1 MKTRRRETGP
11 FRDPGVSADPKLSGR
26 TAAVKVWI
34 EAMPAAVAEPFSARN
49 SSAPIAVLYKVMD
62 KIFAILSFRRI
73 ENVILKCDP
82 LLVRILRERYA
93 GIGHRSHLDRRYWI
107 SVTLDAD
114 VPSKEI
120 KRLVTQSYDLV
131 CGKLSAKQKAELAR
145 LMSKNAGVRN

>member
-1 MKTRRRETGP
+1 MKLG
-11 FRDPGVSADPKLSGR
+11 KR
-26 TAAVKVWI
+26 TAAVTAWL
-34 EAMPAAVAEPFSARN
+34 EAKPGAVAKAFSARKG
-49 SSAPIAVLYKVMD
+49 SAPIAVIYKVMG
-62 KIFAILSFRRI
+62 KIFAILSVRRI

-82 LLVRILRERYA
+82 HLATVLRERYA

-131 CGKLSAKQKAELAR
+131 CGKLHRKTAGPTSAAS
-145 LMSKNAGVRN
+145 M